1 MIRIAKVCAVL
12 VAVFS
17 ISSFAG
23 ESCFQKGNSNI
34 QAGLGL
40 GMGSVEGMGDGFA
53 VGAVATYEYA
63 IHDLVSVG
71 GSFAFTGKKETDEG
85 SFVGYIYK
93 TEAKAKSI
101 NFALRGNFHPF
112 NLPAL
117 ADKVGIRNKLDVY
130 GGMAMGFAIRP
141 IKIETTTA
149 EGTGEADGDD
159 NKFLFSVLVGA
170 KFYFT
175 NNIGVYLEES
185 AISTGI
191 FNLGAVFKF

>member
-40 GMGSVEGMGDGFA
+40 GMGAGFP

-71 GSFAFTGKKETDEG
+71 GSFTFSGKKEDV
-85 SFVGYIYK
+85 FL
-93 TEAKAKSI
+93 TEVSWKGFNIS
-101 NFALRGNFHPF
+101 LRGNFHLF

-117 ADKVGIRNKLDVY
+117 ENKVPINDKLDVY
-130 GGMAMGFAIRP
+130 GGLAMGFAIR
-141 IKIETTTA
+141 KAKVESQIE
-149 EGTGEADGDD
+149 GFNYSSND
-159 NKFLFSVLVGA
+159 NGFLFSVILGA
-170 KFYFT
+170 KYYFT
-175 NNIGVYLEES
+175 KNFGVYLEES